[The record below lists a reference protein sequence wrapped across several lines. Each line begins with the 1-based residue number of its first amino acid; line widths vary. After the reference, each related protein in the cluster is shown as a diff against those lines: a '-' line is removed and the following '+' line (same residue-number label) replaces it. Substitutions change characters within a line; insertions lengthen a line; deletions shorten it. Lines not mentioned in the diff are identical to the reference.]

1 MSQQPTTMEAQ
12 RVTIRRADPRTTVQV
27 TFPDNTILEGPVG
40 TPLEMFVQIF
50 ENGNKPR
57 GAMVV
62 AAIVDG
68 SLRELT
74 MPVMRDVSVQPVR
87 MDSGDGGR
95 IYRRSLAFLLTVAA
109 AELFPGIQ
117 ILIDYALPS
126 GAFFCKVRS
135 RDPFTE
141 DELDAV
147 RERMREIVA
156 ASDPITRRQIPL
168 KEAVEMFQECGD
180 DDKVRLLEFRNKDY
194 LTIYELRGQVDY
206 FYGYMVPN
214 TGYLTLF
221 NILAEED
228 GFILQYPRR
237 ESPNIIRPYV
247 KSPQMNEVFR
257 RTEEWLTLL
266 GVEDIGHL
274 NQAIRDSR
282 ARELVL
288 VNEALH
294 EQYIAQIAAQIAER
308 HKHGLRL
315 VLIAGPSSSGKTTFS
330 KRLAVQLMAHGL
342 QPYTLEMDRYFV
354 QRDQTPKDEE
364 GNYDFEALEAVNIP
378 LFNEQLLALTTC
390 KTVHIPHY
398 DFASGLSTF
407 EKEEIRLSREH
418 VLIVEGIHGLNP
430 KLVSSLPTEKTFR
443 VYVSALTQLN
453 IDRHN
458 RVPTTD
464 VRLIRR
470 IVRDA
475 TFRGYTAWDTLSRWE
490 SVRRGE
496 KRNIFPYQEN
506 ADVMFNSALVYELAV
521 LRPLAEPLL
530 LQIEPRQEH
539 YIEARRLL
547 SILSWLKPMSAELVP
562 DNSLLREFISG
573 SILRDYLP
581 GQR

>member
-1 MSQQPTTMEAQ
+1 M
-12 RVTIRRADPRTTVQV
+12 VTNRSLIHHAEPRATVQV
-27 TFPDNTILEGPVG
+27 IFPDGTILEGPVN
-40 TPLEMFVQIF
+40 TTLETFVQAF
-50 ENGNKPR
+50 ES
-57 GAMVV
+57 AQETTCALAV

-74 MPVMRDVSVQPVR
+74 MPVTRDVAVEPVR
-87 MDSGDGGR
+87 TNTGDGGR
-95 IYRRSLAFLLTVAA
+95 IYRRSLAFLLTVAI
-109 AELFPGIQ
+109 AELFPGVQ
-117 ILIDYALPS
+117 VVVDYALPS
-126 GAFFCKVRS
+126 GAYFCNLRN
-135 RDPFTE
+135 REPFTE
-141 DELDAV
+141 DELDTI
-147 RERMREIVA
+147 RTRMREIVA
-156 ASDPITRRQIPL
+156 ASHPIERDQIPL
-168 KEAVEMFQECGD
+168 DEAVALFDACGD
-180 DDKVRLLEFRNKDY
+180 DDKVRLLGFRTKDY
-194 LTIYELRGQVDY
+194 LTIYRLRNEIDY

-221 NILAEED
+221 NLFLEED

-237 ESPNIIRPYV
+237 ESPNIIRDYV
-247 KSPQMNEVFR
+247 KSPQLDEVFR

-266 GVEDIGHL
+266 GVEDIGNL
-274 NQAIRDSR
+274 NQAIRDGE
-282 ARELVL
+282 ARKLVL

-294 EQYIAQIAAQIAER
+294 EQHIAQIAYQLVQR
-308 HKHGLRL
+308 HKEGLRL

-330 KRLAVQLMAHGL
+330 KRLAIQLMAHGL

-354 QRDQTPKDEE
+354 DREQTPLDETTGE
-364 GNYDFEALEAVNIP
+364 FDFESLGAVNVL
-378 LFNEQLLALTTC
+378 LFNEHLADLIAGHSVRLAHFDFLSGKSTLDDEPVQLSPE
-390 KTVHIPHY
+390 HI
-398 DFASGLSTF
+398 
-407 EKEEIRLSREH
+407 
-418 VLIVEGIHGLNP
+418 LIVEGIHGLNP
-430 KLVSSLPTEKTFR
+430 YLVSALPTEGLFR

-470 IVRDA
+470 VVRDA
-475 TFRGYTAWDTLSRWE
+475 TFRGYAALDTLSRWE

-530 LQIEPRQEH
+530 RQLEPSQPH

-547 SILSWLKPMSAELVP
+547 SILGWLQKMDAAFVP
-562 DNSLLREFISG
+562 DNSLLREFIGG
-573 SILRDYLP
+573 SILRDYVP